1 MKVQELPMRA
11 FYAHL
16 RRHPIPEIIDEACLT
31 AIGNVE
37 KQYGVR
43 LPLAPERTEALRP
56 ACKLCKFVSEFTK
69 LLY

>member
-16 RRHPIPEIIDEACLT
+16 RRHPIPEIMDDACLA

-37 KQYGVR
+37 AQYGDTVTHGAG
-43 LPLAPERTEALRP
+43 LEDLLRQIGP
-56 ACKLCKFVSEFTK
+56 VYL
-69 LLY
+69 